1 MTRRKRLLGRKS
13 ELGEAIFLSVGV
25 KMVINVFTRVFF
37 LSSSSLCCTR
47 GGTHWSLDL
56 SVESLH
62 LEICHFVEKGLLKGN
77 NIFLRATSRGNDRAW
92 VFNVMESTRS

>member
-1 MTRRKRLLGRKS
+1 MFSLEYFSYPILKESVLYKGRH
-13 ELGEAIFLSVGV
+13 
-25 KMVINVFTRVFF
+25 
-37 LSSSSLCCTR
+37 SLVT
-47 GGTHWSLDL
+47 GL

-77 NIFLRATSRGNDRAW
+77 NIVLRATSRGNDRAW